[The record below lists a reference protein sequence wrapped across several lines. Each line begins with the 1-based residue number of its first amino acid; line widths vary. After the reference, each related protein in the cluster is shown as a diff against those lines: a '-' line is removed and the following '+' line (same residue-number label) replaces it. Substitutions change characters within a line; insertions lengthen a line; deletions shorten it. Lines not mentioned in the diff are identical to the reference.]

1 MHLKTLRLAVGLL
14 LLAVQGCAFTPA
26 YLRPEMPVADTFP
39 TRQAGPEPPSPQQQ
53 PGEAAADLGW
63 RNYFAEPALQ
73 NLIAAALAGNRD
85 LRTTALTVESFQ
97 AQYRIQRAALLPS
110 IGGSGSA
117 AKQRIS
123 SGGKLA
129 TTESY
134 SLSVGMTAYE
144 LDFFGRVKNLKDDAL
159 EQYLALEE
167 TYRSAQIS
175 LVAEVVKVY
184 LTLLS
189 DREILA
195 ITEDTLGNEEK
206 SYSLVEQRTTEGIST
221 QLALAQ
227 ARIGLETAKVNLAIY
242 RRLVAQDLNNLALLC
257 GGAQSELAVTASSLG
272 DRQPFPRLSDRLSS
286 AVLLQRP
293 DILAAEHELKGAHAN
308 IGAARAA
315 FFPSISL
322 TANAGVISGDLGKLF
337 DGNSGTW
344 LFAPTITLPI
354 FTGGRLAAQLDLAA
368 ILREIAI
375 SNYEKTI
382 QTAFREVAD
391 TLIARDTYQEQL
403 TAQKANLQANQDYYT
418 MARDRYQ
425 EGLDSSLTLLDAQR
439 SLYAARQGYVS
450 LRLAQLV
457 NEVDLYKVLGGGW
470 KEES

>member
-1 MHLKTLRLAVGLL
+1 MHPKTPHLAAGLL
-14 LLAVQGCAFTPA
+14 FLVLQGCALAPA
-26 YLRPEMPVADTFP
+26 YLRPEMPVADTFFA
-39 TRQAGPEPPSPQQQ
+39 RQTGPEPPASQKQ
-53 PGEAAADLGW
+53 PVEDAAEIGW
-63 RNYFAEPALQ
+63 RDYFADPDLQ

-85 LRTTALTVESFQ
+85 LRATALTVESFQ

-110 IGGSGSA
+110 LGGSGSA

-123 SGGKLA
+123 SGGKLV

-134 SLSVGMTAYE
+134 SLSVGVTAYE

-167 TYRSAQIS
+167 TYRSARIS
-175 LVAEVVKVY
+175 LVAEVAKAY
-184 LTLLS
+184 LTLLA

-206 SYSLVEQRTTEGIST
+206 SYSLVEQRTNEGIST

-242 RRLVAQDLNNLALLC
+242 RRLVAQDLHNLALLC
-257 GGAQSELAVTASSLG
+257 GAARPEPVVTALSLG
-272 DRQPFPRLSDRLSS
+272 DRQPLPRLSDRLSS

-293 DILAAEHELKGAHAN
+293 DILAAEHQLKGAHAN

-322 TANAGVISGDLGKLF
+322 TANAGAISGDLGKLF
-337 DGNSGTW
+337 DGGSGTW

-354 FTGGRLAAQLDLAA
+354 FTGGRLAAQLDIAT
-368 ILREIAI
+368 IRREIAI
-375 SNYEKTI
+375 AGYEEAI

-391 TLIARDTYQEQL
+391 ALIARDTYEEQL
-403 TAQKANLQANQDYYT
+403 AAQKANLQANQDYYT

-470 KEES
+470 KEGG

>member
-1 MHLKTLRLAVGLL
+1 MNLKAPTLAAGLL
-14 LLAVQGCAFTPA
+14 LLVLQGCSFAPA

-39 TRQAGPEPPSPQQQ
+39 ARQTGPESPADNQQ
-53 PGEAAADLGW
+53 PTEDAAELGW
-63 RNYFAEPALQ
+63 RNYFADPALQ
-73 NLIAAALAGNRD
+73 HLIAAALANNRD
-85 LRTTALTVESFQ
+85 LRTAALTVESFQ

-110 IGGSGSA
+110 IGGSGTA
-117 AKQRIS
+117 VKQRIS
-123 SGGKLA
+123 SGGKMVS
-129 TTESY
+129 TESY
-134 SLSVGMTAYE
+134 SVSVGMTAYE
-144 LDFFGRVKNLKDDAL
+144 LDFFGRVRNLKDDAL

-167 TYRSAQIS
+167 TYRSARIS
-175 LVAEVVKVY
+175 LIAEVAKAY
-184 LTLLS
+184 LTLLA

-195 ITEDTLGNEEK
+195 ITEDTLLNEEK
-206 SYSLVEQRTTEGIST
+206 SYSLVEQRTNEGIAT

-242 RRLVAQDLNNLALLC
+242 RRQVAQDLNNLALLC
-257 GGAQSELAVTASSLG
+257 GATQPDPAVAAAALG
-272 DRQPFPRLSDRLSS
+272 DRQLFSGLSDRLSS
-286 AVLLQRP
+286 QVLLQRP

-322 TANAGVISGDLGKLF
+322 TANAGVMSGDLAKLF
-337 DGNSGTW
+337 DGNSGIW

-354 FTGGRLAAQLDLAA
+354 FTAGRLEAQLDIAN
-368 ILREIAI
+368 IRREIAI
-375 SNYEKTI
+375 ASYEEAI

-391 TLIARDTYQEQL
+391 ALIARDTYQEQL
-403 TAQKANLQANQDYYT
+403 TAQKANLNANQDYYT

-457 NEVDLYKVLGGGW
+457 NQVNLYKVLGGGW
-470 KEES
+470 QEEG

>member
-1 MHLKTLRLAVGLL
+1 MHLKAPQLAAALVLL
-14 LLAVQGCAFTPA
+14 VVQGCALAPA
-26 YLRPEMPVADTFP
+26 YLRPEMPVADTFA
-39 TRQAGPEPPSPQQQ
+39 TRETGPELPVSRQQ
-53 PGEAAADLGW
+53 PAEDATEMGW
-63 RNYFAEPALQ
+63 RDYFADPALQ
-73 NLIAAALAGNRD
+73 NLITAALAGNRD
-85 LRTTALTVESFQ
+85 LRAAALTVESFQ

-110 IGGSGSA
+110 IGGSGTA
-117 AKQRIS
+117 AKQRTF
-123 SGGKLA
+123 SGGKMV

-167 TYRSAQIS
+167 TYRSARLS
-175 LVAEVVKVY
+175 LVAEVAKAY
-184 LTLLS
+184 LTLLA
-189 DREILA
+189 DREIQA
-195 ITEDTLGNEEK
+195 ITEDTLRNEEK
-206 SYSLVEQRTTEGIST
+206 SYSLVEQRTTEGVST

-227 ARIGLETAKVNLAIY
+227 ARIGLETAKVNLAIF

-257 GGAQSELAVTASSLG
+257 GAAQPQLAVTASSLG
-272 DRQPFPRLSDRLSS
+272 DRQPFPRLSGRLSS
-286 AVLLQRP
+286 EVLLQRP
-293 DILAAEHELKGAHAN
+293 DVLAAEHELKGAHAN

-322 TANAGVISGDLGKLF
+322 TANAGAISGDLAKLF

-354 FTGGRLAAQLDLAA
+354 FTAGRLAAQLDIAA
-368 ILREIAI
+368 IRREIAVAG
-375 SNYEKTI
+375 YEQTI

-391 TLIARDTYQEQL
+391 ALIARDTYQEQL

-418 MARDRYQ
+418 MARARYQ